1 VSEVVAVDAVVHGRV
16 QGVFFRASCQD
27 EARALGVHGSVS
39 NAADGTVQ
47 AHLEGSAEDVA
58 AMVAWLHQG
67 PRHAVVERV
76 DVRDVPPHGSADF
89 EVR

>member
-1 VSEVVAVDAVVHGRV
+1 MSEVVAVAAVVHGRV

-27 EARALGVHGSVS
+27 EARALGVRGSVS

-67 PRHAVVERV
+67 PRHAVVDRV
-76 DVRDVPPHGSADF
+76 DVRDVPPQGPTDF